1 MTIMS
6 FLLISREEI
15 TDKSEGR
22 LFITNV
28 ILKRLFKNAQF
39 IVHMFWF
46 RHPVSLLKQ
55 TCYFP
60 AIHPWIWGA
69 TYTKILIYKSQD

>member
-1 MTIMS
+1 MPIIS

-15 TDKSEGR
+15 TVKSKGR

-28 ILKRLFKNAQF
+28 ILKRFFKNVQF

-60 AIHPWIWGA
+60 AIHP
-69 TYTKILIYKSQD
+69 

>member
-1 MTIMS
+1 MTRIS

-15 TDKSEGR
+15 TDKSESG

-28 ILKRLFKNAQF
+28 ILKRLFKNVQF

-60 AIHPWIWGA
+60 AIHPCIHGA
-69 TYTKILIYKSQD
+69 T

>member
-1 MTIMS
+1 MVNDYNVILTHQS
-6 FLLISREEI
+6 GR
-15 TDKSEGR
+15 DKCESR

-28 ILKRLFKNAQF
+28 VLKRSFKNLQF
-39 IVHMFWF
+39 IVQMFWF

-60 AIHPWIWGA
+60 AIHPWIWG
-69 TYTKILIYKSQD
+69 TT

>member
-6 FLLISREEI
+6 FLLISRKEI

-28 ILKRLFKNAQF
+28 ILKRLFKNVQF

-55 TCYFP
+55 TCYF
-60 AIHPWIWGA
+60 AAFHRWIWGA
-69 TYTKILIYKSQD
+69 T